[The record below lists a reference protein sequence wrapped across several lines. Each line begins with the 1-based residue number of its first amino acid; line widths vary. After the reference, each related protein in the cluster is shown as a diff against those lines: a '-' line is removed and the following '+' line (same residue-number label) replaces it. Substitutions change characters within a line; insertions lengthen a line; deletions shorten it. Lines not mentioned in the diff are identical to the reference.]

1 MRVTIRPVTP
11 RTQPP
16 LPAPA
21 VAGRRS
27 LLPCL
32 AAVACC
38 CGALADARAEA
49 TDDGDTIV
57 VTATRQQE
65 RISELLAD
73 VSVITREQIEN
84 AGQSTLEELL
94 ARQTAIEYSSS
105 GGPGQISG
113 IGIRGANSNHTL
125 LLIDGVRVGSATSGT
140 ANFSRLPLAQIER
153 IEILRG
159 PASALYGADAIG
171 GAIQIFTKRG
181 EGPASVNASTGFGS
195 YGTSDSSIGVAG
207 GNDVV
212 SYSLQAGYFA
222 TRGFNALR
230 NPGGDAY
237 NPDRDGFSRRSV
249 SGNLALRLS
258 PHDEIG
264 MNFLSSQ
271 GSSRFDSYLYPDT
284 STARSDWRSDQDIGN
299 VSLYSRQ
306 RLAEQWTSTLRYGRS
321 VDDWTDRQNGIAGD
335 FFRTDQDQLSW
346 QNDVRLPLGKA
357 LLAAEYLRQKVS
369 SNTSYTLDE
378 RSIRSLLAGWSG
390 TLGAHRLQANL
401 RRDENSQF
409 GGKTTGFVAW
419 GYQLT
424 ADWRTHLSYGEAFRA
439 PTFNELYYS
448 GWLGSGNPALKPES
462 ARNAESGIT
471 WEHGSQR
478 LSATYFQNRIDNL
491 IEWSSAWPSS
501 PNNVIKATISGVSLA
516 YVGSA
521 GAFTGGVSIDLQRP
535 RDDISGKRLVHRA
548 DEQMKAH
555 LGYTRGGLRVGGEW
569 QLVGE
574 RYDNAAN
581 TKKLGG
587 YGLLNVFADYRLDRA
602 WTLFARANN
611 LLNKNYVLSSGLNG
625 DYATAGASL
634 FVGIRYQQK

>member
-1 MRVTIRPVTP
+1 M
-11 RTQPP
+11 
-16 LPAPA
+16 
-21 VAGRRS
+21 
-27 LLPCL
+27 
-32 AAVACC
+32 AVACC
-38 CGALADARAEA
+38 CGALADARAA
-49 TDDGDTIV
+49 ASDDGDTIV

-65 RISELLAD
+65 RVSELLAD
-73 VSVITREQIEN
+73 VSVISREQIEN

-94 ARQTAIEYSSS
+94 ARQAAIEYSAS

-140 ANFSRLPLAQIER
+140 ANFSRLPLSQIER

-171 GAIQIFTKRG
+171 GVIQIFTKRG
-181 EGPASVNASTGFGS
+181 EGPARVSASTGFGS

-212 SYSLQAGYFA
+212 SYSLQAGYYA

-230 NPGGDAY
+230 NPGGTAY
-237 NPDRDGFSRRSV
+237 NPDRDGFNRRSV
-249 SGNLALRLS
+249 SGNLAVRLS
-258 PHDEIG
+258 ARDEVGI
-264 MNFLSSQ
+264 NFLSSQ

-306 RLAEQWTSTLRYGRS
+306 HLAEQWTSTLRYGRS

-357 LLAAEYLRQKVS
+357 MLAAEYLRQKVS
-369 SNTSYTLDE
+369 SNTRYTLDE

-409 GGKTTGFVAW
+409 GGKTTGVVAW
-419 GYQLT
+419 GYQFS
-424 ADWRTHLSYGEAFRA
+424 ADWRAHLSYGEAFRA
-439 PTFNELYYS
+439 PSFNELYYS
-448 GWLGSGNPALKPES
+448 GPLGNGNPALKPES
-462 ARNAESGIT
+462 ARNAESGII
-471 WEHGSQR
+471 WERGAQR
-478 LSATYFQNRIDNL
+478 LSATYFRNRIDNL
-491 IEWSSAWPSS
+491 IEWSSGWPSS
-501 PNNVIKATISGVSLA
+501 PNNVSKATISGVSLA
-516 YVGSA
+516 YVGSV
-521 GAFTGGVSIDLQRP
+521 GAFAGGVSIDLQRP
-535 RDDISGKRLVHRA
+535 RDDISGKRLAHRA

-574 RYDNAAN
+574 RYDDAAN

-587 YGLLNVFADYRLDRA
+587 YGLLNLFADYRLDREWA
-602 WTLFARANN
+602 LFARANN
-611 LLNKNYVLSSGLNG
+611 LLNKDYVLASGLNG
-625 DYATAGASL
+625 DYATAGASV

>member
-1 MRVTIRPVTP
+1 MP
-11 RTQPP
+11 RTQAP
-16 LPAPA
+16 LPTPA
-21 VAGRRS
+21 GNGKRS

-38 CGALADARAEA
+38 CALADARAA
-49 TDDGDTIV
+49 SAGDGDTIV

-65 RISELLAD
+65 RVSELLAD

-94 ARQTAIEYSSS
+94 ARQAAIEYSSS

-159 PASALYGADAIG
+159 PGSALYGADAIG
-171 GAIQIFTKRG
+171 GVIQIFTKRG
-181 EGPASVNASTGFGS
+181 EGPARINASTGFGS

-230 NPGGDAY
+230 NPGGAAY

-258 PHDEIG
+258 QHDEIG

-271 GSSRFDSYLYPDT
+271 GNSRFDYAIDPASA
-284 STARSDWRSDQDIGN
+284 SSDWRSDQDIGN

-306 RLAEQWTSTLRYGRS
+306 RLAERWTSTLRYGRS

-335 FFRTDQDQLSW
+335 FFRTDQDQLAW

-369 SNTSYTLDE
+369 SNTRYTLDE

-419 GYQLT
+419 GYQFS
-424 ADWRTHLSYGEAFRA
+424 ADWRAHLSYGEAFRA

-462 ARNAESGIT
+462 ARNAESGII
-471 WEHGSQR
+471 WERGAQR

-491 IEWSSAWPSS
+491 IEWTSSG
-501 PNNVIKATISGVSLA
+501 PNNVSKATISGISLA
-516 YVGSA
+516 YAGSV
-521 GAFTGGVSIDLQRP
+521 GAFAGGVSIDLQRP

-587 YGLLNVFADYRLDRA
+587 YGLLNVFADYRLDRE

-611 LLNKNYVLSSGLNG
+611 LLNKDYVLASGLNG
-625 DYATAGASL
+625 DYATAGASV